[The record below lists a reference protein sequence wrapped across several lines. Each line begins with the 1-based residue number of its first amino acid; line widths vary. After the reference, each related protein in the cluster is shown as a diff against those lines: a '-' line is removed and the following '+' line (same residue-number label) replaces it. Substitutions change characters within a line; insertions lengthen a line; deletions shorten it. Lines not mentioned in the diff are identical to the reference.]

1 MKINAEFKRIT
12 TMPLQ
17 SILLSEIDVLSDKL
31 IKVFKRRGGQI
42 GRRLQNIL
50 EPTAQATDEA
60 IIQRS
65 NKETTM
71 GIYIIKS
78 RDANGS
84 PEDIGIVLEGQRV
97 WQDLDN
103 YTLAAAMLFGLMYTL
118 NLTYPL
124 EKYTFE
130 VL

>member
-1 MKINAEFKRIT
+1 MCCSYNTRVFNVKT
-12 TMPLQ
+12 
-17 SILLSEIDVLSDKL
+17 SEVVDLA
-31 IKVFKRRGGQI
+31 
-42 GRRLQNIL
+42 
-50 EPTAQATDEA
+50 TATDEA

-78 RDANGS
+78 RDANDS

-103 YTLAAAMLFGLMYTL
+103 YTLAPAMMFGIMYTL

-130 VL
+130 NSLSKKAQVFRTRLYD

>member
-1 MKINAEFKRIT
+1 
-12 TMPLQ
+12 
-17 SILLSEIDVLSDKL
+17 
-31 IKVFKRRGGQI
+31 
-42 GRRLQNIL
+42 
-50 EPTAQATDEA
+50 
-60 IIQRS
+60 
-65 NKETTM
+65 M

-84 PEDIGIVLEGQRV
+84 PEDIRIVLEGQRV

-124 EKYTFE
+124 EKYTFWGIIE
-130 VL
+130 TGYGAQKEQPFKEGPGFQDQTVRLNSFPVMMWEQHVYLFEYVPSFLLSQHW

>member
-1 MKINAEFKRIT
+1 
-12 TMPLQ
+12 MPLQ
-17 SILLSEIDVLSDKL
+17 SRLLSQIDVLSDKL

-42 GRRLQNIL
+42 RRRLQNIL

-97 WQDLDN
+97 WQDFDN
-103 YTLAAAMLFGLMYTL
+103 YTLAAAVLFGLMYTL

>member
-1 MKINAEFKRIT
+1 
-12 TMPLQ
+12 MPLQ
-17 SILLSEIDVLSDKL
+17 SRLLSQIDVLSDKL
-31 IKVFKRRGGQI
+31 IKVFKRRGGQR

-124 EKYTFE
+124 EKYTLE

>member
-1 MKINAEFKRIT
+1 
-12 TMPLQ
+12 MPLQ
-17 SILLSEIDVLSDKL
+17 SRLLSQIDVLSDKL
-31 IKVFKRRGGQI
+31 IKVFKRRGGQR

-50 EPTAQATDEA
+50 EPTAQAADEA

-71 GIYIIKS
+71 GIYIKS
-78 RDANGS
+78 RDASGS